1 MRRSIVGFV
10 STMFCMVAPIAVAH
24 HGFSAHYDPD
34 KVIRI
39 EGTVKQFDFIN
50 PHGFLHI
57 ETVNDAGESVVYV
70 CDLQARNQLVRK
82 GADENLFAEGEHIV
96 VMAFAS
102 RRDPLR
108 CEFGVAYF
116 SDGSSFTMRSIDE
129 ARTQFAD
136 NEAAALA
143 AGESRTIFGVWIRP
157 GMFGDASGR
166 GKNGGGESITA
177 AGKAATAAY
186 DAITEDPTLNCE
198 EASPVRAWGRPGLAT
213 SIRKDGDRVIIYYES
228 MDTTRIVYLNQTEH
242 VENVQPSAMGHSTG
256 HFENGLLVIDTIAF
270 TNGVLTGS
278 TMHTDQMKL
287 HERISIQEESER
299 LLIEW
304 TVIDPPYYA
313 EPLTGSQV
321 LQSTSQEL
329 IRYDC
334 IPGEPTEHE

>member
-1 MRRSIVGFV
+1 MRSVIVSFV
-10 STMFCMVAPIAVAH
+10 SMMFCMVAPIAAAH

-39 EGTVKQFDFIN
+39 EGSVKQFDFIN

-57 ETVNDAGESVVYV
+57 ETVNDAGEPAVYV

-82 GADENLFAEGEHIV
+82 GADESLFKVGEHIV
-96 VMAFAS
+96 VMAFAA

-136 NEAAALA
+136 NEAADLA
-143 AGESRTIFGVWIRP
+143 SGESRTIFGVWIRP

-166 GKNGGGESITA
+166 GKSGGNDSITA
-177 AGKAATAAY
+177 AGKAAVAAY
-186 DAITEDPTLNCE
+186 DPITEDPTLNCE

-213 SIRKDGDRVIIYYES
+213 SFHQEGDKIIIYHES
-228 MDTTRIVYLNQTEH
+228 MDTTRTVYLDQTEH
-242 VENVQPSAMGHSTG
+242 VVDVQPSAMGHSTAD
-256 HFENGLLVIDTIAF
+256 FENGVLEIDTSAF
-270 TNGVLTGS
+270 TNGVLAGS
-278 TMHTDQMKL
+278 IVHTNQMKL
-287 HERISIQEESER
+287 HERISIQEELGR

-321 LQSTSQEL
+321 LQSTSQEI